1 MRENP
6 SSARDTSDSMKQN
19 INVPCIL
26 GKISFDTSQ
35 KRFMP
40 KSFNNWSQIDAR
52 SMQDLTS
59 AFFYH
64 QLKQSSRIDSSN
76 QQYWKLLKNNLSQT
90 QTQEIN
96 H

>member
-1 MRENP
+1 
-6 SSARDTSDSMKQN
+6 
-19 INVPCIL
+19 
-26 GKISFDTSQ
+26 
-35 KRFMP
+35 MP
-40 KSFNNWSQIDAR
+40 KSFYNWSQIDAR

-59 AFFYH
+59 AFFFYH
-64 QLKQSSRIDSSN
+64 QLKQNSSIDSSN

>member
-59 AFFYH
+59 AFFY
-64 QLKQSSRIDSSN
+64 QSSSIDSSN

>member
-59 AFFYH
+59 AFFTISWNKVVV
-64 QLKQSSRIDSSN
+64 LIR
-76 QQYWKLLKNNLSQT
+76 QT
-90 QTQEIN
+90 NSTEN
-96 H
+96 Y